1 MYNKNFINYN
11 NINIYMIFKFISLKV
26 FLISIAIGLLFVYL
40 SNPDPTIIFVYPT
53 PDNVGR
59 VEYKDKADNC
69 FQFEAKEVE
78 CPSNHSLIKT
88 IPVQK

>member
-1 MYNKNFINYN
+1 
-11 NINIYMIFKFISLKV
+11 MIFQFISLKV

-40 SNPDPTIIFVYPT
+40 SNPDPTIIYVYPT
-53 PDNVGR
+53 PNNVGHI
-59 VEYKDKADNC
+59 EYKDKADNC
-69 FQFEAKEVE
+69 FQFEAKEVD

>member
-1 MYNKNFINYN
+1 MFY
-11 NINIYMIFKFISLKV
+11 KFISFKV
-26 FLISIAIGLLFVYL
+26 FFISLAVGLFFVYL
-40 SNPDPTIIFVYPT
+40 SSPTPTVIIVYPT

-69 FQFEAKEVE
+69 FKFEATEIK
-78 CPSNHSLIKT
+78 CPTDKSTIKT

>member
-1 MYNKNFINYN
+1 MFYKY
-11 NINIYMIFKFISLKV
+11 ISFKV
-26 FLISIAIGLLFVYL
+26 FLISLAVGILFVYL
-40 SNPDPTIIFVYPT
+40 SSPTPTVIMVYPT

-69 FQFEAKEVE
+69 FKFEATEVK
-78 CPSNHSLIKT
+78 CPSDKSKIKT